1 MEKIKAKITANATV
15 ELIANLKKYND
26 GYVELDEVLE
36 ILEVD
41 DIDDI
46 EIKTEI

>member
-1 MEKIKAKITANATV
+1 MERIKAKVTANATV
-15 ELIANLKKYND
+15 ELIAILKKYND

-36 ILEVD
+36 ILDVD

-46 EIKTEI
+46 EIKTEF

>member
-1 MEKIKAKITANATV
+1 MERIKAKITANATV
-15 ELIANLKKYND
+15 ELIATLKKYND

-46 EIKTEI
+46 EIKTEF